1 MLTTDKY
8 SIEETLLKSY
18 DRKLNHSGVSGERLA
33 RRLGQLSKIGS
44 TKERGSLRIGFSKEE
59 RQAKELVKSWML
71 EAGLKVRED
80 GAGNIFG
87 KLDGREEK
95 NFSVLSG
102 SHVDS
107 VPNGGHFD
115 GPLGV
120 LASLEV
126 VEAWKN
132 TNYIPKC
139 SYEVVIFSDEE
150 GSRFNGGLRGS
161 RAVCGE
167 LDMEEEKQKKD
178 LYGASFQ
185 EVIESDGLTLEGFHD
200 ARRDVNEIKAFVEV
214 HIEQGTT
221 LEKENVPVGI
231 VTGIAGPS
239 WLKINFIG
247 KAGHAGNTPMNARA
261 DALAAASEFVGEVSR
276 MPERV
281 SRTAVATVG
290 KLHVYPNG
298 VNVIPGK
305 VELYVDI
312 RDIQQKTLDLL
323 TEEVSKK
330 AMEIGKKHNVSVEY
344 QQTLNVAPVPIEKDM
359 QMKLIEA
366 VEANGIKPILL
377 PSGAGHDAMVLGRHV
392 PSAMIFVRS
401 KDGISHNPNEWTTL
415 DDCIQSVHVLKN
427 MVETLVSK

>member
-1 MLTTDKY
+1 MLTTDKD
-8 SIEETLLKSY
+8 SIEEKLLESY
-18 DRKLNHSGVSGERLA
+18 DRKLNHSGISGERLA
-33 RRLGQLSKIGS
+33 RRLAQLSKIGL
-44 TKERGSLRIGFSKEE
+44 TKEKGSLRIGFSKEE

-71 EAGLKVRED
+71 EAGLNVRED

-87 KLDGREEK
+87 RLDGREGQ
-95 NFSVLSG
+95 SPAVLSG

-126 VEAWKN
+126 AEAWKI
-132 TNYIPKC
+132 TNYVPKS

-161 RAVCGE
+161 RAFCGE
-167 LDMEEEKQKKD
+167 LDMEEEIQKKD

-185 EVIESDGLTLEGFHD
+185 EVIENNGLTLKGFFD
-200 ARRDVNEIKAFVEV
+200 ARRDLKDIKAFVEV
-214 HIEQGTT
+214 HIEQGKI

-239 WLKINFIG
+239 WLKIDFMG
-247 KAGHAGNTPMNARA
+247 KAGHAGNTPMNGRT
-261 DALAAASEFVGEVSR
+261 DALVAASELVSEVSR
-276 MPERV
+276 IPERV
-281 SRTAVATVG
+281 SKTAVATVG
-290 KLHVYPNG
+290 KLQVYPNG

-323 TEEVSKK
+323 TEEILKK
-330 AMEIGKKHNVSVEY
+330 AMEIGKNHDVSVEY
-344 QQTLNVAPVPIEKDM
+344 KQTLNVAPVPIEKDM
-359 QMKLIEA
+359 QLKLIDA

-377 PSGAGHDAMVLGRHV
+377 PSGAGHDAMVLGRYV

-401 KDGISHNPNEWTTL
+401 KGGISHNPKEWTTL
-415 DDCIQSVHVLKN
+415 DDCVQSVHVLKN
-427 MVETLVSK
+427 MVESLLSQ